1 MCGLFPCT
9 PILGVIIFSFFNRKR
24 YYGMRGLGFAINLF
38 QSAAKH
44 TTRDDISKYFEAISK
59 ITKSV
64 FARGDAKVI
73 NPYNVLEKT

>member
-1 MCGLFPCT
+1 
-9 PILGVIIFSFFNRKR
+9 
-24 YYGMRGLGFAINLF
+24 MRGLGFAINLF

-64 FARGDAKVI
+64 FARGDAKII
-73 NPYNVLEKT
+73 NPCNVLGKT